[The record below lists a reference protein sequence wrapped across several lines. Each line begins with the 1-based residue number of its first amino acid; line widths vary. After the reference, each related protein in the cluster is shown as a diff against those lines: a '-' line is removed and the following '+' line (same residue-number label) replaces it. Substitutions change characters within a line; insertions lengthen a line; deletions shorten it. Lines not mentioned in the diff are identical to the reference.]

1 MLFVILGNIDGIRST
16 VRAQKLKDDL
26 NYLNCIVILGIIDN
40 SSIKEHPLIDG
51 QTVFQTADGNTT
63 RLYIMPYQKNQT
75 MWQLSFL
82 ENDES
87 RAIGVSQR
95 GSGALKQVAIEKCA
109 EWHDPIPT
117 LLENTPVELISG
129 YPVYDRS
136 MVPAEQFRKSNSRV
150 TLIGDAARKYQ
161 IKSYSHLK
169 Y

>member
-109 EWHDPIPT
+109 GWHDPIPT